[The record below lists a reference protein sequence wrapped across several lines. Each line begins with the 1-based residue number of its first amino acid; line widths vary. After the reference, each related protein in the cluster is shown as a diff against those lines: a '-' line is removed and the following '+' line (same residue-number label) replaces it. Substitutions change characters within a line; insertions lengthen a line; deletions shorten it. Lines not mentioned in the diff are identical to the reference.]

1 MSNLFIERMTLQEI
15 ADVTGVS
22 RLTVTRLV
30 QEIYP
35 SIIRNGITTKLTKD
49 QSEVVIKSL
58 KFKGVLE
65 PIQNEEVKNQAS
77 GLVSSKTELEIMQA
91 GLRYIQWMQSKIIEL
106 EKQKQEDLPKIEFHD
121 AVANV
126 EGKRKVGDASK
137 ELKLLS
143 PNKLFAQLRNDKIL
157 MKDNLPYQG
166 FIERGYFE
174 VNVTLKNDQTYS
186 TTYVTNKGMIWLEKK
201 YKNLIGLK

>member
-1 MSNLFIERMTLQEI
+1 MSNLFGQTMTIKEVANVLGV
-15 ADVTGVS
+15 DVDTIHHHVRNLYPDLMSHGK
-22 RLTVTRLV
+22 TTRLDQIQV
-30 QEIYP
+30 TEI
-35 SIIRNGITTKLTKD
+35 KKKMQLT
-49 QSEVVIKSL
+49 
-58 KFKGVLE
+58 
-65 PIQNEEVKNQAS
+65 NA
-77 GLVSSKTELEIMQA
+77 LVSSKTELEIIR
-91 GLRYIQWMQSKIIEL
+91 GGFEYIQWMQSKIVEL
-106 EKQKQEDLPKIEFHD
+106 EKQKEEDLPKIEFHD

-143 PNKLFAQLRNDKIL
+143 PNKLFAQLRNDQIL
-157 MKDNLPYQG
+157 MKDNLPYQE